1 MVLSLS
7 KIREEVQKP
16 SKREEIR
23 KAMEQQEWIKLH
35 SDTSID
41 VINSVP
47 FRKFCTFVKSQ
58 LPQDKFLSAMNN
70 LKFPLPTNAITKSIF
85 VKLSKLFDGRNPA
98 YNYQFHNTQER
109 DDWEWYRQ
117 EVLDEPNLWSD
128 KAWRWFQTEINC
140 VMVVD
145 MPSETDPTDR
155 YPQPYSYFVPIDNV
169 ISYKVNDRRKCMDFI
184 IFRSED
190 NIIVIDDVSYR
201 VFASDGNRLG
211 SLLMENAHTLGYCPA
226 KFLWNEPLSLSEP
239 DIKSSPLS
247 QKLSSLDW
255 YLFKLLGVRH
265 LDTYAGYPIY
275 SAYEEECDYMDAE
288 GNVCHKGHM
297 QAPDGHFITDAQ
309 GNIVVCP
316 VCHGKKQLVGAGT
329 FITVPIPTEGQPD
342 LRDPVSITTIDRQSL
357 DYNIN
362 ELERLEKD
370 IIASCVGVD
379 NTIINET
386 SLADKQVDATYESK
400 DTVLNRI
407 KKGFEEI
414 QEWHDATCCRLRYG
428 SAFISANIN
437 YGNEFYTLTPEVL
450 RKRYDDAKKSGA
462 SEAEL
467 EALDEQLLETEY
479 RHNPTQLQR
488 MIILKDLEPLR
499 HKTFDEVNTLRDAGI
514 VPQEV
519 AILKSDFTAFIKRF
533 ERENDN
539 ILEFGTQI
547 PYKDKIT
554 NIYNTLLTYA
564 KERAVPSLNQ

>member
-1 MVLSLS
+1 MVLSVS
-7 KIREEVQKP
+7 KIREEVLRP
-16 SKREEIR
+16 SKRAEIR
-23 KAMEQQEWIKLH
+23 KAVEQQDWIKFH
-35 SDTSID
+35 TDTNID
-41 VINSVP
+41 VVQSTP

-58 LPQDKFLSAMNN
+58 LPNDKFLSAMNN

-98 YNYQFHNTQER
+98 FNYQFHNTQER

-117 EVLDEPNLWSD
+117 EVLDEPNLWSN

-140 VMVVD
+140 VMVID
-145 MPSETDPTDR
+145 MPSEVDPTDR
-155 YPQPYSYFVPIDNV
+155 YPQPYSYFVPIENV

-184 IFRSED
+184 IFRNEGK
-190 NIIVIDDVSYR
+190 IIAIDDLCYR
-201 VFASDGNRLG
+201 VFEDDGGKLG
-211 SLLMENAHTLGYCPA
+211 ALLSENSHILGYCPA

-239 DIKSSPLS
+239 DIKASPLS
-247 QKLSSLDW
+247 QKLSALDW
-255 YLFKLLGVRH
+255 YLFKLLGVKH

-275 SAYEEECDYMDAE
+275 SAYEEECDYIDAE
-288 GNVCHKGHM
+288 GNICHKGHL
-297 QAPDGHFITDAQ
+297 QAPDGHFVTDAQ
-309 GNIVVCP
+309 GNIMECP
-316 VCHGKKQLVGAGT
+316 LCHGKKQLVGAGT
-329 FITVPIPTEGQPD
+329 FITVPVPTEGQPD
-342 LRDPVSITTIDRQSL
+342 LRKPVDITTIDKSSL
-357 DYNIN
+357 DYNIA
-362 ELERLEKD
+362 ELERLERD

-400 DTVLNRI
+400 DTVLNRT

-414 QEWHDATCCRLRYG
+414 QEWHDTTCCILRYA
-428 SAFISANIN
+428 SAFISANVN

-450 RKRYDDAKKSGA
+450 RSRYEKAKQSGA

-499 HKTFDEVNTLRDAGI
+499 HKTFDEVDKLRSAGLI
-514 VPQEV
+514 PAEV

-564 KERAVPSLNQ
+564 KERAVPSLNE